1 MKDETRAKLLRVVL
15 IVTGAIFCLAGAG
28 LVIPCSWLRAMGGWF
43 VGVEVVDSL
52 WPDGALF
59 EYALR
64 ASFVAWLWLGVVLLV
79 AASNPAKH
87 RAEIDVA
94 IGGLF
99 LLAAVCLVTGLVKGL
114 PLFWPLGDAIP
125 SLVGAALLLV
135 LRPRAS
141 EG

>member
-1 MKDETRAKLLRVVL
+1 MKDELRVKLLRVVL
-15 IVTGAIFCLAGAG
+15 VVTGAIFCLAGPA
-28 LVIPCSWLRAMGGWF
+28 LVIPISWLKGMGEWF
-43 VGVEVVDSL
+43 VGAELVESL

-64 ASFVAWLWLGVVLLV
+64 ASFVAWLWLGVVVLV

-87 RAEIDVA
+87 RAEIDIA
-94 IGGLF
+94 TAGLF
-99 LLAAVCLVTGLVKGL
+99 LVAVVCLVTGLVKGL

-135 LRPRAS
+135 LRPRAT
-141 EG
+141 GA